1 MKLTVRI
8 MSEHEHISKYWQATG
23 VNFVVIQEEKTEK
36 KTEII
41 KETYSLYEN

>member
-1 MKLTVRI
+1 

-36 KTEII
+36 KTEIKRKLI
-41 KETYSLYEN
+41 VCMKISL